1 MNQQRSAFPD
11 ISRVY
16 LVALGELTLATA
28 QLRQLSTVHRD
39 ADPAWT
45 GRADQLLG
53 FTDRL
58 DAAIAERPGHESDI
72 RVLMPDGSLVA
83 GDQSYVEQLTRRI
96 VRHVGIRRS
105 VDVLISAS
113 PEREQAMDEPVSA

>member
-28 QLRQLSTVHRD
+28 QLRQLSAVHRQI
-39 ADPAWT
+39 DPAWT

-58 DAAIAERPGHESDI
+58 DSAIAERPGHESDI

-96 VRHVGIRRS
+96 VRHVGLRRS
-105 VDVLISAS
+105 VDILVSESAEG
-113 PEREQAMDEPVSA
+113 ERTQGQPVSA